1 MGVKYLSKMLTVT
14 NRESKSDEKETSQ
27 ISLLNTYI
35 KYDMF
40 AVITLEPPISRPQL
54 ILPLHKCS
62 SGNLYED

>member
-40 AVITLEPPISRPQL
+40 AVITLEPSVSVLQSLLPI
-54 ILPLHKCS
+54 C
-62 SGNLYED
+62 